1 MPYPTHYGYGSA
13 YPLPPHDHGF
23 PPPDPYSPM
32 FPPTPVSHATLHRGQ
47 DHGHR
52 TTYGQPGA
60 VGYGE
65 EAAQSFPMADM
76 STPIQTFDIPTDD
89 RQRDF
94 VSVRNSWEAKFAA
107 GLFEHLVPVLP
118 SSADAPFA
126 SYASDQEKLAVV
138 CRCIK
143 RAGFSLGK
151 FLAALFADVSHPN
164 HPEISNA
171 LSYFLHSRSPD
182 AREHPVSIIKLIYH
196 HKSTRREGGRR
207 IPPPT
212 FHIPRYALP
221 PSQRL
226 RPQLTHA
233 PHPTQH
239 NAILDWAVA
248 LVLAR
253 VDEEANSLLS
263 SEGSMFLRK
272 KSIGSI
278 TWDLL
283 RSWDMTRA
291 QEEVANT
298 APVLFAIMATAATS
312 KTVRLNCDITASP
325 PEDVEMEEETSE
337 DGWDDTQS
345 DESEMQGD
353 RASRTM
359 GDSAG
364 AGASTPRHRRDTAPG
379 VPPGMQ
385 RDPWQAVTL
394 FIIVMLRLRNQYA
407 LVFATIFGIYCFACG
422 ANRDLIQLLCCL
434 GISISY
440 PTVLAT
446 LSVLA
451 QDKLSHLRSL
461 AAAAENRPP
470 TFQIVYDNVNKI
482 KRAWQQ
488 TATNVGEM
496 LCGTAATLIELEDV
510 KPGALEAD
518 HLLKNI
524 ADDARTKLSGQD
536 LIDDLDGAHLAGIGA
551 GHILR
556 EWVQY
561 VPSLARFSSDVEQLF
576 RETHA
581 KRRLRLR
588 KSKIY
593 PMQTSGI
600 NEATTVGT
608 VQLLR
613 NLLLE
618 QLAMAKSSFKWLM
631 MVGGDLL
638 TVDRQRKVK
647 LYTMKANTPFERYEW
662 LVPTVQLW
670 HLKWNWMKCI
680 FRMHW
685 TDANEETGKSVFGLR
700 SDCNRIKRGAFNPK
714 VCDFYPGHAILQD
727 RFSAMAL
734 EILRLIC
741 EEKTRRTAV
750 DRPLIDALDRYFAP
764 GGVKEDIT
772 FHELLE
778 WAQIAYRRYMTSSAY
793 TDALGIVERSQT
805 IYNDPESVECVE
817 EELSD
822 VEEASKS
829 APAASSTKR
838 TATADQPDADRHL
851 ANSINFLRVT
861 LWYLEMC
868 LATAEGDIGRV
879 FEIIKFL
886 RFSFWGAGATS
897 YGNELLE
904 MACNFMAE
912 FPDDLRD
919 AILDN
924 YLVNP
929 SGQPGRW
936 FELDLL
942 QEHFNFWIKRLFNS
956 KTISFDAQHLSQR
969 VALNIQG
976 LGDLR
981 SRPRAGAEAHPR

>member
-1 MPYPTHYGYGSA
+1 MHHTYNQEQSHILRPPGQMRWRTPFRALGRRRDSA
-13 YPLPPHDHGF
+13 
-23 PPPDPYSPM
+23 SI
-32 FPPTPVSHATLHRGQ
+32 RKQ
-47 DHGHR
+47 
-52 TTYGQPGA
+52 
-60 VGYGE
+60 
-65 EAAQSFPMADM
+65 
-76 STPIQTFDIPTDD
+76 
-89 RQRDF
+89 
-94 VSVRNSWEAKFAA
+94 WEADFAD
-107 GLFEHLVPVLP
+107 GIFDRLVPVLP
-118 SSADAPFA
+118 STSDASFMGC
-126 SYASDQEKLAVV
+126 ASDEEKLALV
-138 CRCIK
+138 CQCIK
-143 RAGFSLGK
+143 RAGFSLGR
-151 FLAALFADVSHPN
+151 FLAALFADVTHPD
-164 HPEISNA
+164 HQEISNS
-171 LSYFLHSRSPD
+171 LSYFLHSRSSD
-182 AREHPVSIIKLIYH
+182 AREHPLSIVKLIYN
-196 HKSTRREGGRR
+196 HKSSRREGDRQ

-212 FHIPRYALP
+212 FHLPRHALP

-226 RPQLTHA
+226 RVQTTYP

-272 KSIGSI
+272 KSIDSI

-283 RSWDMTRA
+283 RSWDMMRA
-291 QEEVANT
+291 QEEVAVM
-298 APVLFAIMATAATS
+298 APVLFAIMTTAATS
-312 KTVRLNCDITASP
+312 KTARLNCDIAASP

-337 DGWDDTQS
+337 DGWDNILS

-353 RASRTM
+353 CASRT
-359 GDSAG
+359 AG
-364 AGASTPRHRRDTAPG
+364 GNADGGSSTPRHRRDTAPG

-422 ANRDLIQLLCCL
+422 ANHDLIQLLCCL

-440 PTVLAT
+440 PTILAT
-446 LSVLA
+446 LS
-451 QDKLSHLRSL
+451 
-461 AAAAENRPP
+461 
-470 TFQIVYDNVNKI
+470 
-482 KRAWQQ
+482 RAWQQ

-518 HLLKNI
+518 RLLKNI

-556 EWVQY
+556 EWAQY

-581 KRRLRLR
+581 KHRLRLR
-588 KSKIY
+588 QSKIY

-608 VQLLR
+608 AQLLR

-647 LYTMKANTPFERYEW
+647 LYTMKASTPFERYEW

-727 RFSAMAL
+727 RFSAMVL

-741 EEKTRRTAV
+741 EEKTQRTAA

-772 FHELLE
+772 FQELLE

-793 TDALGIVERSQT
+793 TDALGMVERSQT
-805 IYNDPESVECVE
+805 IYNDPEPVECVE
-817 EELSD
+817 EDLSN

-829 APAASSTKR
+829 APAASSTKH
-838 TATADQPDADRHL
+838 TATTDQPDADRHL

-924 YLVNP
+924 YL
-929 SGQPGRW
+929 
-936 FELDLL
+936 
-942 QEHFNFWIKRLFNS
+942 
-956 KTISFDAQHLSQR
+956 
-969 VALNIQG
+969 
-976 LGDLR
+976 
-981 SRPRAGAEAHPR
+981 